1 MIKKN
6 ILIIIIL
13 LIGIFFRLFKLESLP
28 DSYTPDEVAQAYTAY
43 SLLQTGKDE
52 WGHSWPLSLQSFGDF
67 KPPLQ
72 TYLIIPFVKLFGL
85 RPIAF
90 RLPNAIMSSA
100 AILVTY
106 LLAFKLLKNKT
117 VAIMSALLLSV
128 SPWHLPMSRLAL
140 EANIPIFLIPLS
152 LLLLPN
158 KKYVLAGII
167 LGLSTF
173 SYHSAKIFVP
183 LMLVLTNL
191 FILRQHPSTKKNMFT
206 ITVVIFLL
214 LNFFTGQN
222 NSRTS
227 DIIISNPTDSW
238 QSVSATRFQIS
249 QNGLPDIITRLFKNK
264 LTYISTTFT
273 KNYLSYFSP
282 QFLITNGAGE
292 QTYGMIPD
300 FGVIGLACFIGLI
313 FAIVTV
319 RSAKQKRYI
328 YFLLGLIVISVIP
341 ASLSKGYLSANRA
354 SVMMPYIQI
363 VSAYGLYQLF
373 KKFRPIAIPMIVIF
387 AYTTINFLITY
398 FYSANNILAESML
411 YGRQQSFEIINQ
423 YPSDMSIIYSRKLS
437 EPQAYTMFFMQIDP
451 RLVQSQ
457 TPDWLRYQQQDL
469 SFVDQL
475 GQYDLENFTFKEI
488 SYPEDISQ
496 PNTLIIGKPEEFPV
510 DQIADHIIYFPS
522 DNQNKP
528 AIYIYNTNLHQ

>member
-6 ILIIIIL
+6 IPIIIIL
-13 LIGIFFRLFKLESLP
+13 LIGLFLRLFKLENLP
-28 DSYTPDEVAQAYTAY
+28 NSYTPDEVAQGYTAY
-43 SLLQTGKDE
+43 SLLQTGRDE

-85 RPIAF
+85 RPISF
-90 RLPNAIMSSA
+90 RLPNAILSSV
-100 AILVTY
+100 AILITY

-117 VAIMSALLLSV
+117 VAIMSALLLSI

-140 EANIPIFLIPLS
+140 EANLPVFLIPLS
-152 LLLLPN
+152 LLLLLN
-158 KKYVLAGII
+158 KKYILAGII

-191 FILRQHPSTKKNMFT
+191 FILKQHPSTKKNMFT
-206 ITVVIFLL
+206 ITVVTFLL
-214 LNFFTGQN
+214 LNFFSGQN
-222 NSRTS
+222 NSRAS

-249 QNGLPDIITRLFKNK
+249 QNGLPDIVTRLFKNK
-264 LTYISTTFT
+264 LTYTITAFT

-313 FAIVTV
+313 FAIVT
-319 RSAKQKRYI
+319 KQQARQKNYI
-328 YFLLGLIVISVIP
+328 YFLLSLIAISVIP
-341 ASLSKGYLSANRA
+341 ASLSKGHLSANRA

-363 VSAYGLYQLF
+363 VSAYGLYQLI
-373 KKFRPIAIPMIVIF
+373 KKYRFTSTLITVIF
-387 AYTTINFLITY
+387 VYTTVNFLISY
-398 FYSANNILAESML
+398 FYSANNILAQSML
-411 YGRQQSFEIINQ
+411 YGRQQSFDIINQ

-437 EPQAYTMFFMQIDP
+437 EPQAYTMFFGQIDP
-451 RLVQSQ
+451 KLVQSQ
-457 TPDWLRYQQQDL
+457 TPNWLRYQQRGL

-475 GQYDLENFTFKEI
+475 GQYNLENFTFKEI
-488 SYPEDISQ
+488 SFSEDISQ

-510 DQIADHIIYFPS
+510 SQTPDHTIYFPS
-522 DNQNKP
+522 DNQIKP